1 MYKVSILVSVFNV
14 EDCIERCAR
23 SLFAQTYGDL
33 EYVFIDDCSQDRSV
47 SVLMDVARDYPDR
60 ANEIKL
66 IRSNSNRGVATNRN
80 IAIENSSGEFICF
93 VDSDDWLESDAVELL
108 VEKQQSTDA
117 DIVYGN
123 ALMHT
128 SEGVVEL
135 KEKDYSDKHEMMVCY
150 SRFTPGYTM
159 VLWRRLIKASL
170 FKDFGIKAIDGLN
183 YSEDKNMLTKV
194 AYYAQR
200 VCHLDKIVYH
210 YNRMNEHSLVA
221 VALKKEFPLSAHLH
235 EIGNM
240 QAVVDFFQ
248 NNREEE
254 FYLESSRALLRF
266 LRTCMN
272 EAITVSSRKGFYAM
286 VNCINRTNSKFWDE
300 IGWNN
305 SWKRFLGGDY
315 CFMKTFPKVK
325 RIVKQIIPS

>member
-1 MYKVSILVSVFNV
+1 MYKVSILVSFFNV

-23 SLFAQTYGDL
+23 SLFAQTYGNL

-47 SVLMDVARDYPDR
+47 SVLKDVARDYPDR
-60 ANEIKL
+60 ADEIKL
-66 IRSNSNRGVATNRN
+66 IRSSSNRGVAASRN

-93 VDSDDWLESDAVELL
+93 VDSDDWLELDAVELL
-108 VEKQQSTDA
+108 VKKQQTIDA

-123 ALMHT
+123 ALIHA
-128 SEGVVEL
+128 SEGVTEL
-135 KEKDYSDKHEMMVCY
+135 KERDYLDKHEMMTCY

-159 VLWRRLIKASL
+159 VLWRRLIRASL
-170 FKDFGIKAIDGLN
+170 FRDFDIKAIDGLD
-183 YSEDKNMLTKV
+183 YSEDKNLLTKV
-194 AYYAQR
+194 AYYAHR

-221 VALKKEFPLSAHLH
+221 VALKKVFPLSAHQQ

-240 QAVVDFFQ
+240 QAVADFFQ
-248 NNREEE
+248 NNKEEE

-272 EAITVSSRKGFYAM
+272 EALMVSSRKGFYAM
-286 VNCINRTNSKFWDE
+286 VDCINRTNSMFWDE
-300 IGWNN
+300 IGWN
-305 SWKRFLGGDY
+305 SWKRFFWGDY